1 MREPRHFLFEGREA
15 FGNAL
20 LEVLACCRREIL
32 LVDRDLQAW
41 PFETP
46 DADRALVAALRR
58 GARLRLL
65 VADAG
70 WLERHGTRFMRTRRV
85 FDGRI
90 ECRRLSPS
98 LRMDDSALVGDGQ
111 HVLRRLPGERLRGR
125 CTIATP
131 AEAEP
136 LAARLDAAWDEC
148 SPCLP
153 STVLGLM
160 R

>member
-1 MREPRHFLFEGREA
+1 MRQAEHILLEGREA
-15 FGNAL
+15 FGDAL
-20 LEVLACCRREIL
+20 LKVLACCRREIM

-46 DADRALVAALRR
+46 ENDRALVAALRR
-58 GARLRLL
+58 GARLRVL
-65 VADAG
+65 VADAA

-90 ECRRLSPS
+90 ECRRLSPA
-98 LRMDDSALVGDGQ
+98 LRVDESALLGDRQ
-111 HVLRRLPGERLRGR
+111 HLLRRLPGERLRGR
-125 CTIATP
+125 CAIASPT
-131 AEAEP
+131 EAEP
-136 LAARLDAAWDEC
+136 LAARLDAAWEEC
-148 SPCLP
+148 DPCLP